1 MLVRSSFRDTM
12 LKVKKEFP
20 LKDRIDLIKYHSID
34 NLLLTN
40 DHPSS
45 SSSQIDLSNRR
56 LILTRQHSR
65 CMG

>member
-1 MLVRSSFRDTM
+1 MLVRSSFRDM
-12 LKVKKEFP
+12 MSKVKKEFP

-34 NLLLTN
+34 NLLFTN
-40 DHPSS
+40 DYQSS
-45 SSSQIDLSNRR
+45 SNSQIDLSNRR